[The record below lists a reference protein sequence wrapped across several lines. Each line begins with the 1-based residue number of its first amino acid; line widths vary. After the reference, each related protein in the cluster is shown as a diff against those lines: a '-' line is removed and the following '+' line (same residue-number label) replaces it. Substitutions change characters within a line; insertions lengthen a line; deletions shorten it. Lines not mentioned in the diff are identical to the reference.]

1 MEGELAILHR
11 DVEGLLYAA
20 NDRDEGSLFTFD
32 LDFRGSYA
40 QPAEDEGLEDM
51 VCDLV
56 LRATYGDGLGGE
68 LCPAEGPRTC
78 EVLDSDAR
86 LRLLGFVLSARSRAE
101 DDSAE
106 EKGCCPLLDIQTALL
121 IIG

>member
-1 MEGELAILHR
+1 MEGELTLLHR
-11 DVEGLLYAA
+11 DVEGLLYAV

-32 LDFRGSYA
+32 LDLRGSYA

-56 LRATYGDGLGGE
+56 LRATHGDGLRGE
-68 LCPAEGPRTC
+68 RYPIEVPRTC

-86 LRLLGFVLSARSRAE
+86 LRLLGSSLAHEAVPRTIAPRRRA
-101 DDSAE
+101 AAH
-106 EKGCCPLLDIQTALL
+106 CLIYILLC
-121 IIG
+121 